1 VSAIASAI
9 AAGAIAIAP
18 LPHFAVAVAH
28 TAHSRVVDSG
38 VAGMASGLFATHHMK
53 D

>member
-9 AAGAIAIAP
+9 AAGAIAP